1 MSNLLLSGVAGL
13 AMLAASTGVAMAAD
27 PVIAEP
33 AAYDWSGLYLGAH
46 VGYGEAYY
54 DGCIECTDSDDILDA
69 GELDLNGVAGGIHGG
84 FNHQFD
90 SIVIGIEGDLTFT
103 GFEDE
108 DDIPCAG
115 DCESSR
121 EDGDHQ
127 VGEVDF
133 LASVRGRL
141 GFAFDRALI
150 YGTGGVAFT
159 QASWETHQ
167 HGNDDKAKFNDLG
180 GVVGGGFE
188 YAATDAISVRAEGL
202 YYFFGDKQSVSDFH
216 SAETGESVE
225 FDDAFVVRVGASWH
239 LN

>member
-46 VGYGEAYY
+46 VGYGEANF
-54 DGCIECTDSDDILDA
+54 DGCLECTDADDILDA
-69 GELDLNGVAGGIHGG
+69 GDLDLNGVAGGIHGG
-84 FNHQFD
+84 YNHQFD
-90 SIVIGIEGDLTFT
+90 SFVLGVEGDLTWT

-108 DDIPCAG
+108 GDAPNGSGTEAG
-115 DCESSR
+115 D
-121 EDGDHQ
+121 HH
-127 VGEVDF
+127 VGEVDL

-180 GVVGGGFE
+180 GVVGGGIE

-202 YYFFGDKQSVSDFH
+202 YYFFGDKEDITNFH
-216 SAETGESVE
+216 SATGEDDDVE
-225 FDDAFVVRVGASWH
+225 FDDAFVVRVGATWH
-239 LN
+239 LR